1 LNIYNCGLRK
11 AIVTSQ
17 GTEMPEGP
25 SVNYGWQQQEVKL
38 RQESNKNGMEASTGY
53 KGTLNKDIRTIKEH

>member
-1 LNIYNCGLRK
+1 
-11 AIVTSQ
+11 
-17 GTEMPEGP
+17 MPEGP

-53 KGTLNKDIRTIKEH
+53 KGTLNKDTRTTKEH